1 MSKSLAQPSSLPSS
15 SETTF
20 FIIGALSFS
29 HLLNDMMQSLL
40 AAIYPVLKTSFALDF
55 GQIGLITLAYQV
67 TASLL
72 QPAIGLATDKRPL
85 PYALAVGMGF
95 TLAGLLMLSM
105 AHGFPALL
113 AAAALVGVGSAVFH
127 PDASRVARLASGGRH
142 GLAQS
147 LFQVGGNIGQASGP
161 LLAAFVVV
169 SGGQG
174 RVAWFAIAAL
184 VGMVVLGIVGRWYS
198 DHLKDLRA
206 RPRPVAAE
214 PDLPR
219 GRVLLTLG
227 VLCGLVFSKFVY
239 MASFNSYYTFYLIE
253 TFGLS
258 IRDAQ
263 LHLFLFLGAV
273 AAGTV
278 AGGTL
283 GDRFGRKIVIWVSI
297 LGVLPF
303 TLMLPYA
310 DLFWTSTLTVVIGLV
325 LASAFPAIV
334 VYAQELMPGRVGMVA
349 GLFFGL
355 GFGIAGI
362 SAALLGELA
371 DWYGIAFVYRVCAFL
386 PAIGLIAVL
395 LPDLEGSRRP
405 KTAA

>member
-1 MSKSLAQPSSLPSS
+1 MPSS